1 MTPRAAAGTISRS
14 VASQTRPWRTDAYL
28 FVFLFFCAAYFRHP
42 LEYDNSRS
50 RFFLLSAVVDDGT
63 LAIDRNADETVDASR
78 AGGHVYSNKA
88 IGAPLAAVPVY
99 YALRHWTP
107 IRGDAPLS
115 PRARYLVILA
125 VCALPF
131 ALAGAAVRRVALG
144 LGAEPAAALD
154 AALAYGLG
162 TLAWLHASLFS
173 GHQLAASAAIL
184 SFAVWRSP
192 VRGRTMAALAG
203 GLAGLA
209 VLSDYTALIAAAGL
223 TLYAC
228 LSKSSAVEK
237 SFFFGGLVALLLPW
251 PVYNALC
258 FGSPWTVSYA
268 RLSYPAFA
276 AGAGT
281 GVFGFGLPRL
291 VPLLQLLFSPARG
304 LFFTMPVLLLAPTG
318 LWTLRRKHPHESA
331 LLAGV
336 CMVYVIAL
344 SGFYGWH
351 GGWAFGPRYLVPALP
366 FIALPIAFSPDRRW
380 LAPLLALSVLQVG
393 FAQAGVPDISEWVRN
408 PIPETI
414 YPLFHYGYAAASW
427 GQTVGL
433 SAAGSVALFAVLAL
447 AGVAFL
453 SHASTAPR
461 PARGFT
467 ARDWPY
473 ACALGAIVVSLLC
486 VRTPAEIHVRQFNAR
501 LLRDAARD
509 LPSPALNAAAAREDD
524 R

>member
-1 MTPRAAAGTISRS
+1 LTARAAAGTISES
-14 VASQTRPWRTDAYL
+14 VTPQTRQRRTDLYL

-78 AGGHVYSNKA
+78 EGGHVYSNKA
-88 IGAPLAAVPVY
+88 IGAPLAASPVY

-115 PRARYLVILA
+115 PRARYLVILT

-131 ALAGAAVRRVALG
+131 ALAGVALRRVALG
-144 LGAEPAAALD
+144 LGASPAAALD
-154 AALAYGLG
+154 ASLAYGLG

-173 GHQLAASAAIL
+173 GHQLAASAAFL
-184 SFAVWRSP
+184 SFAVLRAP
-192 VRGRTMAALAG
+192 EKGRKRAALAG
-203 GLAGLA
+203 ALAGLA
-209 VLSDYTALIAAAGL
+209 VLSDYTALIAVAGL
-223 TLYAC
+223 TVYAC
-228 LSKSSAVEK
+228 SQKSSVAEK
-237 SFFFGGLVALLLPW
+237 SCYLSGLVVLFLPW
-251 PVYNALC
+251 PIYNALC

-318 LWTLRRKHPHESA
+318 VWTLRRKHPRETV
-331 LLAGV
+331 LLSGV
-336 CMVYVIAL
+336 CAVYAVAL

-351 GGWAFGPRYLVPALP
+351 GGWAFGPRYLVPMLP
-366 FIALPIAFSPDRRW
+366 FLALPIAFSPDRRW
-380 LAPLLALSVLQVG
+380 LAPLLALSCLQVG
-393 FAQAGVPDISEWVRN
+393 FAQAGVPDVSEWVRN

-414 YPLFHYGYAAASW
+414 YPLFHYGYAAVGW
-427 GQTVGL
+427 GQAVGL
-433 SAAGSVALFAVLAL
+433 SAAGSVALFAMLAI

-453 SHASTAPR
+453 SRESR
-461 PARGFT
+461 ESSPARGFA

-473 ACALGAIVVSLLC
+473 ACALGAIVVALLC
-486 VRTPAEIHVRQFNAR
+486 VRTPAEIHVRSFNAR

-509 LPSPALNAAAAREDD
+509 LPSPALNTAARLEDD